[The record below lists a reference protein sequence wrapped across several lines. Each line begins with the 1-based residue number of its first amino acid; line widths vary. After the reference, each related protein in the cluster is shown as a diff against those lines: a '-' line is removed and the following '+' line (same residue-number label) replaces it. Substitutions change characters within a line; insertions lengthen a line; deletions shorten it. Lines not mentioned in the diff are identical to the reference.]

1 MANVFDGY
9 PGAQGHKTQ
18 SVIEVVGPASYTQI
32 GVAVPPTGGQSV
44 LARTFGLKAIE
55 SCEAS
60 GSDDGT
66 YAVRVFYP
74 NGASA
79 RPSASVT
86 LQWITAA
93 TGAEVAALTVLSGR
107 TIRLRAVGN

>member
-1 MANVFDGY
+1 MGIWLDGY

-32 GVAVPPTGGQSV
+32 GVAAPPTGGQSIP
-44 LARTFGLKAIE
+44 AKTFGLKAID

-74 NGASA
+74 NGSA
-79 RPSASVT
+79 VRPSASVT

-107 TIRLRAVGN
+107 TIRLRAVGH